1 MADEIVAKYKVDVD
15 GATKALDTLIAKMS
29 QTGKSLEDSFVKG
42 SEGVKRLQTEIAKQ
56 PKTIAELELRLV
68 RLKEL
73 LRDDTQVGTQ
83 GFKAVTAAIKET
95 QFQIDK
101 TSGKLG
107 SVSAKVKQAIRESAA
122 ETEKARIKQEE
133 YNKSLAKTPT
143 LGDNILNKF
152 KAVGAALLAAFAVD
166 KIISFTK
173 EAMTLAAKA
182 EGVERA
188 FAKIGSPELL
198 AGLRSATNGTVTD
211 LVLMQSAVKA
221 SNFKIPLD
229 QLGSLLKYAQMQARA
244 TGQDVDYLVESLITG
259 IGRKSVLVL
268 DNLQIS
274 AVELREKLGD
284 VSMETATVGQVAE
297 AVGTI
302 ASASFAKMGA
312 QALTTADEI
321 AQMETAYSNFM
332 LKVGAVGN
340 SALIPFA
347 KYIGLISQ
355 DAQAVADLQLK
366 LSGASLGQTRQIVN
380 ELTAA
385 YEKASDAAAE
395 FGLSH
400 SETKDKATKNL
411 KVAKEL
417 LEVAKADFELKQ
429 KTRAGG
435 FEEEPIK
442 PSEVN
447 AAVQA
452 DINKKLEEEAKL
464 RASQIQNIFFVDK
477 ALADLNDE
485 LKAEGT
491 SLERITAIMPLINAL
506 EEQRK
511 TILGQETEAMK
522 AKRIAEEKLLE
533 IEKKRA
539 EEYNKAQEA
548 EAERLLKQE
557 EDNAKERVKIAEDM
571 AKMLIEIE
579 RYLATT
585 SEEIR
590 DVDLA
595 DNQRRYEKDLEDVM
609 KAASEHVLQG
619 EKLATQLQAITD
631 AKNKA
636 DEESQ
641 EAHNQRIFE
650 LNKALADRNA
660 ALDDK
665 KAVEKQKKLD
675 DELNAIVTYTGVAI
689 QAVGLIAQ
697 AQQQQ
702 NDYEFALLDERLE
715 RGLITQEEYDNKRR
729 QLMQK
734 QAEDAKT
741 VAVFNAILGGIVAVV
756 NAFSQ
761 GGPVLAAIT
770 AALVAVEIGL
780 AIATPVPQFA
790 KGVVDLQGE
799 GTGTSDSISAKLS
812 KGESV
817 ITAKETSK
825 HKGLLEAMNKGLA
838 EKYIMSN
845 YVKPALDSAML
856 SGFADMG
863 KSAEVNGLT
872 ANLKDHNI
880 IAAMDRN
887 RQATVQGLKII
898 AERMSNQ
905 KAAKRGGYA

>member
-1 MADEIVAKYKVDVD
+1 MADEIVAKYRVDVS
-15 GATKALDTLIAKMS
+15 GASAALDQLAAKTQKTGQTLD
-29 QTGKSLEDSFVKG
+29 DSFNKG
-42 SEGVKRLQTEIAKQ
+42 SDGVKRLQTELAKQ
-56 PKTIAELELRLV
+56 PKTLADLELRLV
-68 RLKEL
+68 KLKEL
-73 LRDDTQVGTQ
+73 LRDDTKIGTE
-83 GFKAVTAAIKET
+83 GFKQVTKAINDTNAAIK
-95 QFQIDK
+95 
-101 TSGKLG
+101 
-107 SVSAKVKQAIRESAA
+107 QANASLA
-122 ETEKARIKQEE
+122 ETPKQT
-133 YNKSLAKTPT
+133 NFVTDGLKK
-143 LGDNILNKF
+143 I
-152 KAVGAALLAAFAVD
+152 GAAMVAAFAVD

-173 EAMTLAAKA
+173 EAITLAAKA

-284 VSMETATVGQVAE
+284 VSLETATVGQVAE

-321 AQMETAYSNFM
+321 AQMETAWTNF
-332 LKVGAVGN
+332 KTNVGSLSI
-340 SALIPFA
+340 SAIIPFA

-366 LSGASLGQTRQIVN
+366 LSGASLGQTLKIVN
-380 ELTAA
+380 ELTVA
-385 YEKASDAAAE
+385 YEKASDATAE
-395 FGLSH
+395 FGLSQ
-400 SETKDKATKNL
+400 SETKDKAVKNL

-435 FEEEPIK
+435 NEEEPIK

-447 AAVQA
+447 AAIQA

-464 RASQIQNIFFVDK
+464 RASQIQNIYFVDK

-485 LKAEGT
+485 LKGELT
-491 SLERITAIMPLINAL
+491 SLARISEIMPLINAL

-511 TILGQETEAMK
+511 TILGQETEAAKK
-522 AKRIAEEKLLE
+522 ARIAKEELLK
-533 IEKKRA
+533 IEQKRA
-539 EEYNKAQEA
+539 EEYNKAQAE

-557 EDNAKERVKIAEDM
+557 EENAKERVKIAEDM
-571 AKMLIEIE
+571 AKMLIDIE

-595 DNQRRYEKDLEDVM
+595 DNQRQYEKDLKDVINAGAE
-609 KAASEHVLQG
+609 KVLEG
-619 EKLATQLQAITD
+619 EKLTAQLQAITD

-636 DEESQ
+636 DEDAQ
-641 EAHNQRIFE
+641 KAHNLRIIALEKDKNDSIKDQDAE
-650 LNKALADRNA
+650 LA
-660 ALDDK
+660 A
-665 KAVEKQKKLD
+665 EKQKKLD
-675 DELNAIVTYTGVAI
+675 DELDAIVTYTGVAV
-689 QAVGLIAQ
+689 QVVGLIAQ

-741 VAVFNAILGGIVAVV
+741 VAVFSAILGGIVAVV
-756 NAFSQ
+756 NAFRD

-770 AALVAVEIGL
+770 AALVAIEVGL

-790 KGVVDLQGE
+790 KGIVDLQGE
-799 GTGTSDSISAKLS
+799 GTATSDSIHAKLS

-838 EKYIMSN
+838 EKYILSN

-863 KSAEVNGLT
+863 KSAEINGLT